1 MGWTNPKTWSVG
13 ETLTAANFNTNIRDN
28 VNYLNW
34 QHKYKA
40 SDQTVTVTTLTNDSD
55 LFFAVA
61 ANERWFVECSL
72 LIDSNATADFN
83 SSFTVPAGATMKW
96 GALDTGS
103 STQWVYTTVTVPTA
117 LADAGG
123 TKAVQSPAAGTIWG
137 LILRGIVQV
146 GGTAGNVQLQWA
158 QNAGPSGSTIVK
170 AGSLLIAHRVS
181 T

>member
-1 MGWTNPKTWSVG
+1 MGWTAPRDWTGG
-13 ETLTAANFNTNIRDN
+13 ELVTEAMMDTHVRDN
-28 VNYLNW
+28 LNYLNW

-40 SDQTVTVTTLTNDSD
+40 SDESVVNNTLQNDDD

-61 ANERWFVECSL
+61 ANERWFVDVSL
-72 LIDSNATADFN
+72 MIDSNATADFN
-83 SSFTVPAGATMKW
+83 TSFTVPAGATMTW

-123 TKAVQSPAAGTIWG
+123 TKGFQSPAAGTIWG
-137 LILRGIVQV
+137 VILRGIVQV

-158 QNAGPSGSTIVK
+158 QLVTSGTTIVK